1 MNENIK
7 RMEYESIF
15 LCEMQRKFKKN
26 GTLNDIRQYIC
37 VSSKLFL
44 WKEEI
49 GFVVHK
55 LKLYV
60 WSNVKDIP
68 KCNIDF
74 RLIPISFQ
82 YYLDMTLEILFL
94 NFEFSSQTRFI
105 IFLNEIVYSFL
116 VMKELFETNSI
127 LPQNTHVW
135 GESYLGI
142 IRKYIISFWT
152 KFKEKA

>member
-1 MNENIK
+1 MKISNVWNMK
-7 RMEYESIF
+7 VSF

-60 WSNVKDIP
+60 WSNVKDIL

-74 RLIPISFQ
+74 RWLPIYSNQ
-82 YYLDMTLEILFL
+82 YYPDM
-94 NFEFSSQTRFI
+94 
-105 IFLNEIVYSFL
+105 
-116 VMKELFETNSI
+116 
-127 LPQNTHVW
+127 
-135 GESYLGI
+135 
-142 IRKYIISFWT
+142 
-152 KFKEKA
+152 